1 MLVSVNNQTNWVL
14 RLQIFVKEIFKSRVP
29 EDMALLLYELF
40 TVLIDH
46 YKFDWLFELCIDL
59 LFALY
64 L

>member
-59 LFALY
+59 LFAIY

>member
-59 LFALY
+59 LFVLY

>member
-59 LFALY
+59 LFAFY